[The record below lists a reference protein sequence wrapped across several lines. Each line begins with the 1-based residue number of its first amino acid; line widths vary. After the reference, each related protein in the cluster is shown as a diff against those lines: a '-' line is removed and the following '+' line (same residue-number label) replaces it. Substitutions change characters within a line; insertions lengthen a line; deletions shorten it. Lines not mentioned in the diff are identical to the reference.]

1 MIKLGEQAVGGN
13 FVCCLIIVVIF
24 MGLGIAYRF
33 RGDFKVIIWGAS
45 HKGMEPFLWGGVDLL
60 RQHVKVLI
68 WQLEEDQVGG
78 NG

>member
-1 MIKLGEQAVGGN
+1 
-13 FVCCLIIVVIF
+13 

-45 HKGMEPFLWGGVDLL
+45 HKGMEPFLWSGVDLL

>member
-24 MGLGIAYRF
+24 MGLGIAYRL

-45 HKGMEPFLWGGVDLL
+45 HKGMGRYLWGGVDLL

-68 WQLEEDQVGG
+68 SQLEEDWVGG